1 MFIIEFWGVLED
13 QPGSVVVLEQCQET
27 EIPGSILGGYLQIS
41 FFFNLAEKNSFTVKK
56 IPSVAEMVSTV
67 YETEICIGD
76 ALRHSRSI
84 LLSSMNYTPLVPVA
98 ITDTSQTH

>member
-1 MFIIEFWGVLED
+1 MSRFIIEFWGVLED

-56 IPSVAEMVSTV
+56 NSKCRGNGIDRLRNGNLHRRRSSPLAIDFTKLHELYST
-67 YETEICIGD
+67 
-76 ALRHSRSI
+76 RS
-84 LLSSMNYTPLVPVA
+84 SCYYRYY
-98 ITDTSQTH
+98 